1 MTQMFK
7 AGDRVHHIGR
17 KEDGTVLPFTTTGV
31 VRVEFDNPAPS
42 GRPSVGEF
50 DEGWFRAHPNWLTS
64 IQQTPG
70 A

>member
-1 MTQMFK
+1 MSFK

-17 KEDGTVLPFTTTGV
+17 RENGTVLPFITPEV

-42 GRPSVGEF
+42 GRPSIGEF
-50 DEGWFRAHPNWLTS
+50 DELWFRTHPNWLTS